1 MSAQSDHIIA
11 SAVIRCIDKLNSD
24 PASRLFIR
32 LEDFSESIYR
42 QVMDS
47 IVQKPQT
54 DNPLLRKIMEKRYSN
69 RGSNKLIIRS
79 ISPIPGFEDFAIEE
93 GRSATWYRNNLKAG
107 ETLLLIFN
115 RRTSD
120 AQSLKDLYTINSVT
134 LIREKLEV
142 LIDASIQNY
151 QCNEQ
156 EKKAIIIFVDKTLR
170 KIGFEPQLHDLVNF
184 FTEIDRLLNEHASIE
199 KAIAFSLPHIH
210 LFRCR
215 ALAEHLND
223 PRGKRMLRDMYQTA
237 RIGFEIIEESRQKKL
252 LDNLEK
258 AEFSD
263 DDDVGDGAL
272 SAEEKKK
279 LLRDFVNGEL
289 VNQPDHRRRVFQIDW
304 EEVQQIIT
312 PRQRAPKREQVI
324 QELQDVQQQT
334 SSPLPD
340 IDELIDALQRNVDP
354 ETQIVEST
362 LQAIGEQLSSG
373 VRAALRRLMRP
384 RTARNAD
391 FLYGLM
397 TLLIEMRHPYEQHA
411 GLRVSVHFQ
420 PPDRLSKKTPLSEAA
435 RAFQVLYGG
444 IERAMPA
451 VQWHLDELWDIAASS
466 ATEDNDDE
474 ESRDQERKVQMSFRV
489 IIEQIDHRARR
500 IGEASLIWE
509 YRADSPVAATV
520 AALDAER
527 ELMAKASLNPML
539 DAEPAIVRIPV
550 YRSSENAASI
560 HDLDLHAPLRTIG
573 HWYSDAENLRKI
585 LVDLCNE
592 RGFQKSVT
600 QPILQS
606 LSDLEQAWAS
616 FIRASQQGLF
626 NDAIRSLL
634 HRYADFLNI
643 ALVYLSK
650 SQYLPLYRA
659 INQAW
664 LIIPSITES
673 WIIMP
678 LLHPMKL
685 YWWQQRA
692 NMFNELIERMFDKD
706 ARAVDYKMLQREIST
721 ACSSRHMPPALTF
734 ADKGHTGEW
743 FITYEETQGYELFRQ
758 QLDSSETGGFNIAE
772 LAEDEQE
779 IAQSQAVD
787 TLISVIQ
794 DYLETHP
801 FVQDGLNIVLL
812 ECKHSALP
820 IMLLKT
826 LTQKSRKVPL
836 PQRIHINVHTSQH
849 GATIYRRVDEWL
861 TNEPER
867 TEREGAAYLPP
878 ITINVLECP
887 LNDAISQT
895 SPADIVFL
903 VDFFTQNGRRL
914 KTSLVSR
921 QVAGQEDIVYAYQI
935 RPEPFEEGE
944 VYRRL
949 RLTPT
954 AKPEVLRLFLLCQ
967 YAGYLVADNPLP
979 KNTDDIDLYAV
990 CSLEQWQ
997 DLLQQLH
1004 EHFNWVVCYDET
1016 IDRFLLRAACQNN
1029 VQIIRYALG
1038 LGAQRLH
1045 HLTISSSGRTQDI
1058 VVQRLA
1064 SRLEQMLPRFTR
1076 DQCQRVAAHLANKAN
1091 AISGDMVLR
1100 AAGPGE
1106 FLNELIGLVAAI
1118 FETEQ
1123 TFLQQHPDSL
1133 IVWILLDDFK
1143 HWFGGGRIPDLLF
1156 VGLSA
1161 TNDRPVVEIQVIEA
1175 KCVNSHAFESEARDA
1190 RMQVRRG
1197 VSRLINAFRAGGI
1210 HLDAPYWYD
1219 QLYRTIAGN
1228 LLLTDRTRE
1237 LWTAIAEHLYHGD
1250 FQVIASGHSRIFCYD
1265 GQARIIHGPDVKLLE
1280 ERASDA
1286 PDVPLYEHRYGIRE
1300 LVTVLR
1306 TLTQQTS
1313 GIDREGILDWDTT
1326 RVPVAVAVPSVH
1338 PDNPDQ
1344 SYQPAQSSASGTTTD
1359 DEPASKNTR
1368 QPRFEPLESLLES
1381 LLESPLDAV
1390 PSVHPDK
1397 PDQSHQPAQSS
1408 ASGPTTDDE
1417 PASKNTRQPRSEP
1430 PESLLESLLDEPV
1443 QPRDNTLTL
1452 VDTAWLQHIAREI
1465 EQALRVRD
1473 IKFYPIDIAD
1483 ADQGP
1488 SIVRFKLRLKPN
1500 QQLSKIQSQ
1509 AKDLAR
1515 ELRLRHPPF
1524 IDNVPGT
1531 HFIGIDIPR
1540 EPRTTVHLQPLLSGL
1555 PNPGPAELPV
1565 IIGVSPDGKVVIED
1579 LAEFP
1584 HLLVAGA
1591 TKSGKSVFLRN
1602 LLLSLLAV
1610 HRPGQIELLIIDPK
1624 KTDFTIFDGLPYL
1637 RGGSVI
1643 VEIRAACEALLELA
1657 RGEMPRRQ
1665 RVIANRSMKIKTFNQ
1680 RFPEEA
1686 LPPIVAIVDEYHL
1699 LKSQMDKKEQEAFEQ
1714 QLNILAAAARSVGIH
1729 LVVATQRPSADVITS
1744 TIKANLDARIALRVA
1759 SSVNSRIILDTLG
1772 AENLLGQGDMLFR
1785 RSDGSLMRLQAP
1797 FMDEDEIMRWLDDR
1811 FGRRS

>member
-11 SAVIRCIDKLNSD
+11 SAVIRCIHKLNSD

-42 QVMDS
+42 RVIES
-47 IVQKPQT
+47 LVQKPRI

-69 RGSNKLIIRS
+69 RGGNKLIIRS

-93 GRSATWYRNNLKAG
+93 GRSATWYRNNLNAG

-134 LIREKLEV
+134 LIREKLEI
-142 LIDASIQNY
+142 LIEASIQNY

-156 EKKAIIIFVDKTLR
+156 EKEAIIIFVDKTLR

-184 FTEIDRLLNEHASIE
+184 FTEIDRLLNEHAGVE
-199 KAIAFSLPHIH
+199 KAIVLSLPYLHM
-210 LFRCR
+210 FRCR
-215 ALAEHLND
+215 VLAKHLND
-223 PRGKRMLRDMYQTA
+223 PRGKKILRDMYQTA
-237 RIGFEIIEESRQKKL
+237 RIGFEIVEESRQKRL
-252 LDNLEK
+252 LNNLEK
-258 AEFSD
+258 AEFS
-263 DDDVGDGAL
+263 DDVGDGAL

-289 VNQPDHRRRVFQIDW
+289 SNQPDHRRRVFQIDW

-334 SSPLPD
+334 PSPLPD
-340 IDELIDALQRNVDP
+340 IDELIDALQCNVDP

-373 VRAALRRLMRP
+373 VRAALRRLIRP
-384 RTARNAD
+384 RNARNAD

-397 TLLIEMRHPYEQHA
+397 TLLIEMRRLYEQPS

-420 PPDRLSKKTPLSEAA
+420 TPDRQSKKIPLSEAA
-435 RAFQVLYGG
+435 RAFQRLYGG

-451 VQWHLDELWDIAASS
+451 MQWHLDELWNIAESG

-474 ESRDQERKVQMSFRV
+474 ESRDQERKTQISFRV
-489 IIEQIDHRARR
+489 IIEQIDHQAHR
-500 IGEASLIWE
+500 IGEANLIWE

-527 ELMAKASLNPML
+527 TQMTEASLGPMF
-539 DAEPAIVRIPV
+539 DAEPATARIPV
-550 YRSSENAASI
+550 YRFSQNVASI
-560 HDLDLHAPLRTIG
+560 HDLDLHEPLRTIG
-573 HWYSDAENLRKI
+573 NWYNDAENLRKI

-592 RGFQKSVT
+592 RRFQESVI
-600 QPILQS
+600 QPILKS
-606 LSDLEQAWAS
+606 LSDLEQSWAS

-634 HRYADFLNI
+634 DRYADFLNS

-664 LIIPSITES
+664 LIIPSFTDS
-673 WIIMP
+673 WVIMP

-692 NMFNELIERMFDKD
+692 KIFNDLVERMFDKD

-734 ADKGHTGEW
+734 ADKGHIGQW
-743 FITYEETQGYELFRQ
+743 FVTYEETQGYELFRQ
-758 QLDSSETGGFNIAE
+758 QLDSLETAGFNIAE

-779 IAQSQAVD
+779 IAHSQAVD

-820 IMLLKT
+820 IMLLEK
-826 LTQKSRKVPL
+826 LIQKSRKATL
-836 PQRIHINVHTSQH
+836 PQRIHITVHTSQH

-878 ITINVLECP
+878 ITVNVLECP

-903 VDFFTQNGRRL
+903 VDFFTQYGRRL
-914 KTSLVSR
+914 KPKLVPR
-921 QVAGQEDIVYAYQI
+921 QVAQQEDIVYAYQI

-954 AKPEVLRLFLLCQ
+954 AKPEILRLFLLCQ
-967 YAGYLVADNPLP
+967 YAGSPVADNPLP
-979 KNTDDIDLYAV
+979 KNTDDIDLYAI

-1016 IDRFLLRAACQNN
+1016 IDRFLLRAASQNN

-1064 SRLEQMLPRFTR
+1064 SRLEQILPRLTR
-1076 DQCQRVAAHLANKAN
+1076 DQCHRVAAHLADRAN

-1123 TFLQQHPDSL
+1123 TFFQQHPDSL

-1143 HWFGGGRIPDLLF
+1143 HWFSGGKIPDLLF

-1161 TNDRPVVEIQVIEA
+1161 TEDRPIVEIQVIEA

-1190 RMQVRRG
+1190 RMQIRRG
-1197 VSRLINAFRAGGI
+1197 VSRLINAFRAGGA

-1219 QLYRTIAGN
+1219 QIYRAIAGN
-1228 LLLTDRTRE
+1228 LQLTDRTQE
-1237 LWTAIAEHLYHGD
+1237 LWTAIGEHLYRGD
-1250 FQVIASGHSRIFCYD
+1250 FQVIASGHSRIFCHD
-1265 GQARIIHGPDVKLLE
+1265 GQAGVINGPSEKLLNE
-1280 ERASDA
+1280 KASDA
-1286 PDVPLYEHRYGIRE
+1286 PDVPLYEHCYGVRE
-1300 LVTVLR
+1300 LVAVLR
-1306 TLTQQTS
+1306 TLTRQTS
-1313 GIDREGILDWDTT
+1313 GIDQEGILDWDTT
-1326 RVPVAVAVPSVH
+1326 RAPVAVAIPSVH
-1338 PDNPDQ
+1338 PN
-1344 SYQPAQSSASGTTTD
+1344 
-1359 DEPASKNTR
+1359 N
-1368 QPRFEPLESLLES
+1368 
-1381 LLESPLDAV
+1381 
-1390 PSVHPDK
+1390 

-1408 ASGPTTDDE
+1408 SSRPETDDE
-1417 PASKNTRQPRSEP
+1417 PSPDTNKRQTVSEQ
-1430 PESLLESLLDEPV
+1430 PEFIGETPLAPTEPV
-1443 QPRDNTLTL
+1443 QRWDNTLPP
-1452 VDTAWLQHIAREI
+1452 VDTAWLQRTAHEI
-1465 EQALRVRD
+1465 EQSLRVRD
-1473 IKFYPIDIAD
+1473 IRFYPIDVAD

-1540 EPRTTVHLQPLLSGL
+1540 EPRATVYLQPLLTSL

-1565 IIGVSPDGKVVIED
+1565 IIGMSPDGEVVIED

-1610 HRPGQIELLIIDPK
+1610 YRPGQIELLIIDPK

-1714 QLNILAAAARSVGIH
+1714 QLSILAAAARAVGIH

-1759 SSVNSRIILDTLG
+1759 SSTNSRVILDTSG
-1772 AENLLGQGDMLFR
+1772 AENLLGHGDMLFR
-1785 RSDGSLMRLQAP
+1785 RSDGSIIRLQAP
-1797 FMDEDEIMRWLDDR
+1797 FMDEDEIRKWLDDR
-1811 FGRRS
+1811 FGRRSYHS

>member
-1 MSAQSDHIIA
+1 MSAQTDHIIA

-32 LEDFSESIYR
+32 LEDFGESIYR
-42 QVMDS
+42 QVIES
-47 IVQKPQT
+47 IVQKT
-54 DNPLLRKIMEKRYSN
+54 RIDKPLLRRIIERERRYSQSSG
-69 RGSNKLIIRS
+69 RKLIIRS
-79 ISPIPGFEDFAIEE
+79 ISPIPGFENFAIEE

-120 AQSLKDLYTINSVT
+120 AQSLKDIYTINSTT

-142 LIDASIQNY
+142 LAEVSFQKY

-156 EKKAIIIFVDKTLR
+156 EKETIITFAGKTLR
-170 KIGFEPQLHDLVNF
+170 TIGFEPQLHDLVNF
-184 FTEIDRLLNEHASIE
+184 FTEIDRLLNEHASVE

-210 LFRCR
+210 LFRCC
-215 ALAEHLND
+215 ALAKHLND
-223 PRGKRMLRDMYQTA
+223 PRGKKMLREMYQTA
-237 RIGFEIIEESRQKKL
+237 RIGFEIVEESRQKRL

-258 AEFSD
+258 AEFS
-263 DDDVGDGAL
+263 DDVGDGAL

-279 LLRDFVNGEL
+279 LLRDFINGEL
-289 VNQPDHRRRVFQIDW
+289 ANQPDHRKRVFQIDW

-312 PRQRAPKREQVI
+312 PHQRAPKKEQII

-334 SSPLPD
+334 PSPLPD
-340 IDELIDALQRNVDP
+340 IDELIDKLQRNVDP
-354 ETQIVEST
+354 ETQIVEVT
-362 LQAIGEQLSSG
+362 LQAISEQLSPE

-397 TLLIEMRHPYEQHA
+397 TLLIEMRHLYEQHS

-420 PPDRLSKKTPLSEAA
+420 PPDRLSKKIPLSEAA
-435 RAFQVLYGG
+435 RAFQRLYGD

-451 VQWHLDELWDIAASS
+451 VQWHLDELWNIAASS
-466 ATEDNDDE
+466 VTEDNDDE
-474 ESRDQERKVQMSFRV
+474 ESRDQERKVPISFHV
-489 IIEQIDHRARR
+489 TIEQIDHQARR

-527 ELMAKASLNPML
+527 ELMSEASLGPMF

-550 YRSSENAASI
+550 YRSSQNIASI
-560 HDLDLHAPLRTIG
+560 HDLDLHEPLRTIG
-573 HWYSDAENLRKI
+573 NWYNDAESLRKI
-585 LVDLCNE
+585 LVDICNE
-592 RGFQKSVT
+592 RSFQESVI
-600 QPILQS
+600 QPILKS
-606 LSDLEQAWAS
+606 LSDLEQSWAD
-616 FIRASQQGLF
+616 FIRTSQQGLF
-626 NDAIRSLL
+626 NDAVRSLL
-634 HRYADFLNI
+634 HRYADFLNS

-664 LIIPSITES
+664 LIIPSITDS
-673 WIIMP
+673 WVIMP
-678 LLHPMKL
+678 LLHPIKL

-692 NMFNELIERMFDKD
+692 NMFNELIERMFNKG
-706 ARAVDYKMLQREIST
+706 AQAVDYKMLQREIST
-721 ACSSRHMPPALTF
+721 VCSSHYMPPAVTC
-734 ADKGHTGEW
+734 AHKGRVGRW
-743 FITYEETQGYELFRQ
+743 FVTYEETQGYELFRQ
-758 QLDSSETGGFNIAE
+758 QIDSSETAGFNIAE

-787 TLISVIQ
+787 TLISVIR

-820 IMLLKT
+820 IMLLEN
-826 LTQKSRKVPL
+826 LTQKSRKATL
-836 PQRIHINVHTSQH
+836 PQRIHITVHTSQH

-867 TEREGAAYLPP
+867 TERQRSAYLPS
-878 ITINVLECP
+878 ITVNVLECP
-887 LNDAISQT
+887 LNDAIRQT

-903 VDFFTQNGRRL
+903 VDFFTHNGRRL
-914 KTSLVSR
+914 KPSLVSR
-921 QVAGQEDIVYAYQI
+921 QVARQEDIVYAYQI

-949 RLTPT
+949 RLTPI

-967 YAGYLVADNPLP
+967 YAGNLGAGEPLP
-979 KNTDDIDLYAV
+979 EIKNDIDLYAV
-990 CSLEQWQ
+990 FSLEQWQ

-1045 HLTISSSGRTQDI
+1045 HLTISSSGRTQKI

-1076 DQCQRVAAHLANKAN
+1076 DQCQRVATHLAEKAN

-1123 TFLQQHPDSL
+1123 TFLQRHPDSL
-1133 IVWILLDDFK
+1133 MIWILLDDFK

-1156 VGLSA
+1156 IGLSA
-1161 TNDRPVVEIQVIEA
+1161 TEDRPVVETQVIEA
-1175 KCVNSHAFESEARDA
+1175 KCVNFHAFESEARDA

-1197 VSRLINAFRAGGI
+1197 VSRLINAFRAGGA

-1228 LLLTDRTRE
+1228 VLLTDRTRE
-1237 LWTAIAEHLYHGD
+1237 LWTAIGERLYQGD
-1250 FQVIASGHSRIFCYD
+1250 FQVIASGHSWIFCHD
-1265 GQARIIHGPDVKLLE
+1265 GQAGVINGPSMQLLDE
-1280 ERASDA
+1280 KASDA
-1286 PDVPLYEHRYGIRE
+1286 PDVPLYEHRYGVRE

-1313 GIDREGILDWDTT
+1313 GIDLEGILDWDTT
-1326 RVPVAVAVPSVH
+1326 RVPEAGAAPSVY
-1338 PDNPDQ
+1338 PDN
-1344 SYQPAQSSASGTTTD
+1344 
-1359 DEPASKNTR
+1359 
-1368 QPRFEPLESLLES
+1368 
-1381 LLESPLDAV
+1381 
-1390 PSVHPDK
+1390 

-1408 ASGPTTDDE
+1408 VSGLTTDDE
-1417 PASKNTRQPRSEP
+1417 PVTENKRPPVFEQPEAAGKT
-1430 PESLLESLLDEPV
+1430 LLAPDEPV
-1443 QPRDNTLTL
+1443 QRRDNTLPP
-1452 VDTAWLQHIAREI
+1452 VDTVWLQHTAREI

-1473 IKFYPIDIAD
+1473 IRFYPIDIAD

-1540 EPRTTVHLQPLLSGL
+1540 EPRATVYLQPLLTSL

-1565 IIGVSPDGKVVIED
+1565 IIGMSPDGEVVIED

-1610 HRPGQIELLIIDPK
+1610 YRPGQIEFLIIDPK

-1686 LPPIVAIVDEYHL
+1686 LPPIVALVDEYHL

-1714 QLNILAAAARSVGIH
+1714 QLSILAAAARSVGIH
-1729 LVVATQRPSADVITS
+1729 LVVATQRPSADVLTS
-1744 TIKANLDARIALRVA
+1744 TIKANLDARVALRVA
-1759 SSVNSRIILDTLG
+1759 SGVNSRVILDTPG

-1785 RSDGSLMRLQAP
+1785 RSDGSLIRLQAP
-1797 FMDEDEIMRWLDDR
+1797 FMDEDEMIGWINDQC
-1811 FGRRS
+1811 RRR